1 MAEYQ
6 LDVHTKI
13 ALLEKDVEILRV
25 QTNELGELKKD
36 FKDQMLALRYKNEA
50 METALNNLKERF
62 DEKLDDLY
70 QDQRDLMHQQKVTSE
85 MLAVLNSSITN
96 LTSKIDAATRPDD
109 GPPPETAI
117 SFGEGNWNTLLR
129 IVILVISSIAFLLG
143 VPNPIISGGGG

>member
-70 QDQRDLMHQQKVTSE
+70 EDQRDLMQQQKVTSE

-109 GPPPETAI
+109 DPPPKTAI

-129 IVILVISSIAFLLG
+129 IVILIISSIAFLLG
-143 VPNPIISGGGG
+143 VPNPIITGGGG